1 MSISLGSLGIRINR
15 KKLLSQ
21 VVELAENRRY
31 WQAVADSTTEAHDA
45 KLVRTQLYQTLAEAE
60 NQELLELA
68 CQLLTLNEIGRR
80 ANETFERI
88 QEYRTKTAA

>member
-1 MSISLGSLGIRINR
+1 MSIALGSLGIRINR

-31 WQAVADSTTEAHDA
+31 WQAVADETTEAHDA
-45 KLVRTQLYQTLAEAE
+45 KLVRTQLYQTLAEAD

-88 QEYRTKTAA
+88 QEYRTKTVA

>member
-1 MSISLGSLGIRINR
+1 MTISLGSLGIRINR

-31 WQAVADSTTEAHDA
+31 WQAVADGTTEAHDA
-45 KLVRTQLYQTLAEAE
+45 KLVRTQLYQTLVEAD

-68 CQLLTLNEIGRR
+68 CQLLTLNEVGRR
-80 ANETFERI
+80 ANDTFERI
-88 QEYRTKTAA
+88 REHKSKLAA